1 MTGTIEA
8 QFNLVAR
15 EYDSGRRHFIPCFDD
30 FYEGTTAF
38 AASFLPSPRRVVD
51 LGAGTGL
58 LSMYFYRHF
67 PDAEYILTDV
77 ADEMLNVAKQRFSGV
92 KNITFQHLDYTST
105 LPETEFDLAI
115 SALSIHHLENNQKL
129 ELFRNLKQKLPS
141 GGCFINYDQFC
152 CDSAEMDAQV
162 NRYWI
167 DGIYRSG
174 LSETELARWQER
186 RKLDRECSIS
196 QEIAMLEQC
205 GFKNVEYIYL
215 CGKFAVISAQA

>member
-1 MTGTIEA
+1 
-8 QFNLVAR
+8 
-15 EYDSGRRHFIPCFDD
+15 
-30 FYEGTTAF
+30 
-38 AASFLPSPRRVVD
+38 
-51 LGAGTGL
+51 
-58 LSMYFYRHF
+58 MYFYRRF

-77 ADEMLNVAKQRFSGV
+77 ADEMLNVAKKRFSGL

-141 GGCFINYDQFC
+141 GGYFINYDQFC
-152 CDSAEMDAQV
+152 CDSAEMDAKV
-162 NRYWI
+162 NHYWI

-196 QEIAMLEQC
+196 QEITMLEQC
-205 GFKNVEYIYL
+205 GFKNAECIYL